1 MTIDSF
7 FNWSSLA
14 TFSGAVAAVVFI
26 VQFLKLPLDKIKR
39 VPTRIVVYFVSLV
52 VLVLA
57 QVFSGTTFSVET
69 IALAVLN
76 AVLVALSAMAL
87 YEQTISE
94 PEARKNASLITS
106 SDSLVQG
113 EPSNGLT
120 KDVDNSKDLKCK

>member
-39 VPTRIVVYFVSLV
+39 VPTRVVVYFVSLV

-57 QVFSGTTFSVET
+57 QVFSGTAFNAET

-87 YEQTISE
+87 YEQGIAE
-94 PEARKNASLITS
+94 PEARKNTVLI
-106 SDSLVQG
+106 DSKQ
-113 EPSNGLT
+113 
-120 KDVDNSKDLKCK
+120 K